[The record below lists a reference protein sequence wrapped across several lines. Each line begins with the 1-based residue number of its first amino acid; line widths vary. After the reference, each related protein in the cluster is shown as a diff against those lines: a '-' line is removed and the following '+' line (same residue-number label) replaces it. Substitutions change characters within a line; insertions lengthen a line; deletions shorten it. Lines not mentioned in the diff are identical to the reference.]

1 MREAHT
7 YYLVTLYLD
16 HDTCTWLDDSR
27 DGAERIA
34 AEEAR
39 RDGARYTVEPFESCG
54 DLCESE
60 EQLAYLI
67 GPDL

>member
-16 HDTCTWLDDSR
+16 NGTCTWLDDSKY
-27 DGAERIA
+27 DAERIA

-39 RDGARYTVEPFESCG
+39 RDGARYTVEPFKSCG
-54 DLCESE
+54 DLCEAE
-60 EQLAYLI
+60 EELAYL
-67 GPDL
+67 L